1 MAGANLAYAFACK
14 IFCPYKTHNFRSFH
28 MSVSSAKTFKLSAA
42 ALALGFSAAA
52 SAQSTVSIYGLLD
65 MSVGQFQTSGAPKVW
80 KAESGNMSTSF
91 LGFKGTEDL
100 GGGLKAK
107 FAFEHFLRADVGGAG
122 RFNGDAFW
130 ARSAYVGL
138 QGDFGSTV
146 IGRNTTPLFVSTL
159 IFNAFGDSF
168 GFAPSI
174 RQYFLG
180 PIPGTIGTI
189 VGDTAWNNSIAYSSP
204 NFSGASVNLLANLG
218 EGAAGATGKNL
229 GANVLFF
236 SGPFAGTLAWQ
247 QVKNGVFPI
256 PAGFKAQDTLQAG
269 VSYDLGVAKLFGQ
282 LGNVKTKATAD
293 VKTSLYQ
300 FGASAPIGGGKLLA
314 SYGNAKR
321 TVGTSDLTNK
331 TLTLGYD
338 YNLSKNTDV
347 YGVFMNDKTT
357 GLSSGTTLA
366 AGIRMRF

>member
-1 MAGANLAYAFACK
+1 
-14 IFCPYKTHNFRSFH
+14 
-28 MSVSSAKTFKLSAA
+28 MSVSSAKAVMLTALPCAVA
-42 ALALGFSAAA
+42 ALALGFSAVA
-52 SAQSTVSIYGLLD
+52 SAQSNATVYGLLD
-65 MSVGQFQTSGAPKVW
+65 MSVGQFQTSGAKKVW
-80 KAESGNMSTSF
+80 QAESGNMTTSY

-107 FAFEHFLRADVGGAG
+107 FAFEHFLRADSGSAG

-138 QGDFGSTV
+138 QGEFGSTV

-174 RQYFLG
+174 RHYFLG
-180 PIPGTIGTI
+180 AI
-189 VGDTAWNNSIAYSSP
+189 VSDTAWNNSIAYSSP

-229 GANVLFF
+229 GANVLYF

-256 PAGFKAQDTLQAG
+256 PAGFTSQDTLQAG

-282 LGNVKTKATAD
+282 LGNVKTKATAT

-300 FGASAPIGGGKLLA
+300 FGASVPLAGGKVLA

-321 TVGTSDLTNK
+321 EVGNTSSTNK
-331 TLTLGYD
+331 TLSLGYD

-347 YGVFMNDKTT
+347 YGVFMNDKIT

>member
-1 MAGANLAYAFACK
+1 
-14 IFCPYKTHNFRSFH
+14 
-28 MSVSSAKTFKLSAA
+28 MSVSLAKSAKLTALSCAVA
-42 ALALGFSAAA
+42 TMALGFSVAA
-52 SAQSTVSIYGLLD
+52 SAQSNATLYGLMD
-65 MSVGQFQTSGAPKVW
+65 MSVGQFQTSGAKKVW
-80 KAESGNMSTSF
+80 QAESGNMSTSY

-107 FAFEHFLRADVGGAG
+107 FAFEHFLRLDNGGAG

-138 QGDFGSTV
+138 QGEFGSTV

-174 RQYFLG
+174 RHYFLG
-180 PIPGTIGTI
+180 AI

-204 NFSGASVNLLANLG
+204 NFDGASVNLLANLG

-229 GANVLFF
+229 GANALYF
-236 SGPFAGTLAWQ
+236 SGPFAATLAWQ

-256 PAGFKAQDTLQAG
+256 PAGFTAQDTLQAG
-269 VSYDLGVAKLFGQ
+269 ASYDLGVAKLFGQ
-282 LGNVKTKATAD
+282 LGNVKTKATAT

-300 FGASAPIGGGKLLA
+300 FGASVPLAGGKVLA

-321 TVGTSDLTNK
+321 EVGNTSSTNK
-331 TLTLGYD
+331 TLSLGYD

-347 YGVFMNDKTT
+347 YGVYMNDKVT

-366 AGIRMRF
+366 AGVRMRF

>member
-1 MAGANLAYAFACK
+1 
-14 IFCPYKTHNFRSFH
+14 
-28 MSVSSAKTFKLSAA
+28 MSVSSAKAVKLAVA
-42 ALALGFSAAA
+42 TLALGFSAVT
-52 SAQSTVSIYGLLD
+52 SAQSNVTIYGLLD
-65 MSVGQFQTSGAPKVW
+65 MSVGQFQNSGASKVW
-80 KAESGNMSTSF
+80 KAESGNMSTSY

-107 FAFEHFLRADVGGAG
+107 FAFEHFLRVDSGSAG

-138 QGDFGSTV
+138 QGEFGSTV

-180 PIPGTIGTI
+180 AI
-189 VGDTAWNNSIAYSSP
+189 VGDTAWNNSVAYSSP
-204 NFSGASVNLLANLG
+204 NFGGASVNLLANLG

-229 GANVLFF
+229 SANGLFF
-236 SGPFAGTLAWQ
+236 SGPFAATLAWQ

-256 PAGFKAQDTLQAG
+256 PAGFAVQDALQAG

-282 LGNVKTKATAD
+282 LGNVKTKATAG

-321 TVGTSDLTNK
+321 TVGSSDVTNK
-331 TLTLGYD
+331 TLSLGYD
-338 YNLSKNTDV
+338 YNLSKNTDI
-347 YGVFMNDKTT
+347 YGVYVNDKFT
-357 GLSSGTTLA
+357 GLTSGTTLA

>member
-1 MAGANLAYAFACK
+1 MA
-14 IFCPYKTHNFRSFH
+14 
-28 MSVSSAKTFKLSAA
+28 VSSAKAVTLTAA
-42 ALALGFSAAA
+42 TLALGFSAVA
-52 SAQSTVSIYGLLD
+52 SAQSNATIYGLLD
-65 MSVGQFQTSGAPKVW
+65 MSVGQFQNAGSTKVW
-80 KAESGNMSTSF
+80 QAESGNMSTSYI
-91 LGFKGTEDL
+91 GFKGTEDL

-107 FAFEHFLRADVGGAG
+107 FAFEHFLRADTGGAG

-138 QGDFGSTV
+138 QGEFGATV

-180 PIPGTIGTI
+180 AI

-204 NFSGASVNLLANLG
+204 NFGGASVNLLANLG
-218 EGAAGATGKNL
+218 EGATDSTGKNL
-229 GANVLFF
+229 GANVLYF

-247 QVKNGVFPI
+247 QVKNGVGSI
-256 PAGFKAQDTLQAG
+256 PAGFSAQDTLQAG
-269 VSYDLGVAKLFGQ
+269 VSYDLGAAKLFGQ
-282 LGNVKTKATAD
+282 LGNVKTKATST

-300 FGASAPIGGGKLLA
+300 FGASVPIGGGKLLA

-321 TVGTSDLTNK
+321 EAGNTSATNK
-331 TLTLGYD
+331 TLSLGYD
-338 YNLSKNTDV
+338 YNLSKSTDV

-357 GLSSGTTLA
+357 SLSSGTTLA
-366 AGIRMRF
+366 TGVRMRF

>member
-1 MAGANLAYAFACK
+1 
-14 IFCPYKTHNFRSFH
+14 
-28 MSVSSAKTFKLSAA
+28 MSVSSAKAVRLAA
-42 ALALGFSAAA
+42 ATLALGFSAIA
-52 SAQSTVSIYGLLD
+52 SAQSNATIYGLLD
-65 MSVGQFQTSGAPKVW
+65 MSVGQFQNAGAPKVW
-80 KAESGNMSTSF
+80 KAESGNMSTSYI
-91 LGFKGTEDL
+91 GFKGTEDL

-180 PIPGTIGTI
+180 AI

-204 NFSGASVNLLANLG
+204 NFSGASVNLLGNLG

-256 PAGFKAQDTLQAG
+256 PAGFKAQDTVQAG

-282 LGNVKTKATAD
+282 LGSVKTKATTD
-293 VKTSLYQ
+293 IKTSLYQ

-321 TVGTSDLTNK
+321 TVGPTSSTNK
-331 TLTLGYD
+331 TLSLGYD
-338 YNLSKNTDV
+338 YNLSKSTDV
-347 YGVFMNDKTT
+347 YGVLMNDKTT

>member
-1 MAGANLAYAFACK
+1 
-14 IFCPYKTHNFRSFH
+14 
-28 MSVSSAKTFKLSAA
+28 MSVSLAKSAQLAA
-42 ALALGFSAAA
+42 FTVALGYCAAA
-52 SAQSTVSIYGLLD
+52 SAQSNVTIYGLLD

-80 KAESGNMSTSF
+80 KAESGNMSTSYI
-91 LGFKGTEDL
+91 GFRGTEDL

-107 FAFEHFLRADVGGAG
+107 FAFEHFLRADGGSAG

-138 QGDFGSTV
+138 QGEFGATV

-174 RQYFLG
+174 RHYFLG
-180 PIPGTIGTI
+180 AI

-204 NFSGASVNLLANLG
+204 NFGGASVNLVGNLG

-229 GANVLFF
+229 GANALYFA
-236 SGPFAGTLAWQ
+236 GPFAGTLAWQ

-256 PAGFKAQDTLQAG
+256 PAGFSAQDTLQAG
-269 VSYDLGVAKLFGQ
+269 VSYDLGAAKLFGQ
-282 LGNVKTKATAD
+282 LGNVKTKATAT
-293 VKTSLYQ
+293 VKTTLYQ
-300 FGASAPIGGGKLLA
+300 FGASVPLADGKVLA
-314 SYGNAKR
+314 SYGSAKR
-321 TVGTSDLTNK
+321 EFGNTSSTNK
-331 TLTLGYD
+331 TLSLGYD

-347 YGVFMNDKTT
+347 YGVYMNDKVT
-357 GLSSGTTLA
+357 GQSSGSTLA
-366 AGIRMRF
+366 VGIRLRF